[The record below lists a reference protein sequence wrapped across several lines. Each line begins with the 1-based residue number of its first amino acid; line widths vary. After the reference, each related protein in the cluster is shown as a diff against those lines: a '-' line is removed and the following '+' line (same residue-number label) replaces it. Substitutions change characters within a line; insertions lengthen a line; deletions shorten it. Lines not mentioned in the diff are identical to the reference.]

1 MTRSVVVTQSTN
13 SVLMIRPCRFYPNP
27 ETAADNAFQGRLD
40 CGVDELSTVA
50 RKEFDAAAQKLRA
63 AGVNVHVF
71 EDTAEPEKPDAV
83 FPNNWISTHHDGRI
97 ALFPMYSALRRRERR
112 QDIVGELRKEYRV
125 NEVVD
130 YSAFEE
136 QGYCLEGT
144 GSLVLDH
151 LNKIAYVSLS
161 NRSNPKV
168 IRRFA
173 NDFGYQSVTFKSIGS
188 DGRPIY
194 HTNVMMCIGT
204 AFALI
209 GLETIRNKAERQQVR
224 AQLERSAKDIVEVS
238 PDQIANFAGNA
249 IELHD
254 RHGEKLLV
262 LSKRAIWALT
272 GEQRARLTRYVR
284 LVPLELPTIELGGG
298 SARCIIT
305 TIHLAPR
312 LQHIA

>member
-1 MTRSVVVTQSTN
+1 MTQSVALTQSTN

-27 ETAADNAFQGRLD
+27 ETAADNAFQARVD
-40 CGVDELSTVA
+40 CAADALSAVA
-50 RKEFDAAAQKLRA
+50 RKEFDAAAQTLRA

-112 QDIVGELRKEYRV
+112 HDIISELRKHYRV
-125 NEVVD
+125 TEVIN

-136 QGYCLEGT
+136 KGCWLEGT

-168 IRRFA
+168 IQRFA
-173 NDFGYQSVTFKSIGS
+173 EDFSYEPVIFTSIGS
-188 DGRPIY
+188 DGQPIY

-204 AFALI
+204 AFALV
-209 GLETIRNKAERQQVR
+209 GLETIPNKAERQQVR
-224 AQLERSAKDIVEVS
+224 ARLERSGKDIVELS
-238 PDQIANFAGNA
+238 PHQIANFAGNA
-249 IELHD
+249 IELHN

-262 LSKRAIWALT
+262 LSERAIKALT
-272 GEQRARLTRYVR
+272 EEQRTRLTRYVH
-284 LVPLELPTIELGGG
+284 LVPFELPTIELGGG
-298 SARCIIT
+298 SARCMIA
-305 TIHLAPR
+305 TIHLEPR
-312 LQHIA
+312 LEQTP

>member
-1 MTRSVVVTQSTN
+1 
-13 SVLMIRPCRFYPNP
+13 MIRPCRFYPNP
-27 ETAADNAFQGRLD
+27 ETAADNAFQARLD
-40 CGVDELSTVA
+40 CDVDALSAVA
-50 RKEFDAAAQKLRA
+50 RKEFDTAVQKLRA

-97 ALFPMYSALRRRERR
+97 VLFPMYSALRRRERR
-112 QDIVGELRKEYRV
+112 QDIVGELRKDYRV
-125 NEVVD
+125 NEVID

-136 QGYCLEGT
+136 RGCCLEGT

-173 NDFGYQSVTFKSIGS
+173 NDFSYESVTFTSIGS
-188 DGRPIY
+188 DGQPIY

-204 AFALI
+204 AFALV

-224 AQLERSAKDIVEVS
+224 ARLERSDKDIVELS
-238 PDQIANFAGNA
+238 LDQIANFAGNA

-254 RHGEKLLV
+254 THGEKLLV
-262 LSKRAIWALT
+262 LSDRAIRALT
-272 GEQRARLTRYVR
+272 EEQRARLTRSVR
-284 LVPLELPTIELGGG
+284 LVPLELPAIELGGG
-298 SARCIIT
+298 SARCMIA

-312 LQHIA
+312 L

>member
-1 MTRSVVVTQSTN
+1 
-13 SVLMIRPCRFYPNP
+13 MIRPCRFYPNP
-27 ETAADNAFQGRLD
+27 ETAADNAFQARLD
-40 CGVDELSTVA
+40 CDVDALSTVA
-50 RKEFDAAAQKLRA
+50 RKEFDTAVQKLRA

-71 EDTAEPEKPDAV
+71 EDTAEPERPDAV

-97 ALFPMYSALRRRERR
+97 VLFPMYSALRRRERR
-112 QDIVGELRKEYRV
+112 QDIVGELRKDYRV
-125 NEVVD
+125 NEVID

-136 QGYCLEGT
+136 QGCCLEGT

-173 NDFGYQSVTFKSIGS
+173 NDFSYESVTFTSIGS
-188 DGRPIY
+188 DGQPIY

-204 AFALI
+204 AFALV

-224 AQLERSAKDIVEVS
+224 ARLERSDKDIVELS
-238 PDQIANFAGNA
+238 LDQIANFAGNA

-254 RHGEKLLV
+254 THGEKLLV
-262 LSKRAIWALT
+262 LSDRAIRALT
-272 GEQRARLTRYVR
+272 EEQRARLTRSVR
-284 LVPLELPTIELGGG
+284 LVPLELPAIELGGG
-298 SARCIIT
+298 SARCMIA

-312 LQHIA
+312 L

>member
-1 MTRSVVVTQSTN
+1 MTRSAVLTQSTN

-27 ETAADNAFQGRLD
+27 ETAADNAFQARLD
-40 CGVDELSTVA
+40 RAADTLSPVA
-50 RKEFDAAAQKLRA
+50 RKEFDAAVQTLRA
-63 AGVNVHVF
+63 SGVNVHVF

-97 ALFPMYSALRRRERR
+97 ALFPMYSAMRRRERR
-112 QDIVGELRKEYRV
+112 HDIVGELRKHYRV
-125 NEVVD
+125 TEVID
-130 YSAFEE
+130 YSVFEE
-136 QGYCLEGT
+136 EGCCLEGT

-168 IRRFA
+168 IHRFA
-173 NDFGYQSVTFKSIGS
+173 DDFSYEPLTFTSIGPN
-188 DGRPIY
+188 GQPIY

-204 AFALI
+204 AFALV
-209 GLETIRNKAERQQVR
+209 GLEMIRNKAERQQVR
-224 AQLERSAKDIVEVS
+224 VRLEQSAKDIVELS

-262 LSKRAIWALT
+262 LSSRADQALT
-272 GEQRARLTRYVR
+272 EEQRERLSRYAR

-298 SARCIIT
+298 SARCMIA
-305 TIHLAPR
+305 TIHLPPR
-312 LQHIA
+312 S